1 MGVFKNDGLINLSL
15 KEKVNR
21 KQFKNK
27 YKKRKDPTNYEGRKY
42 KDYLVFKKENSNIK
56 TTEMDTVMNSLSG
69 PYIQTFYFEGTEL
82 MIGLLH
88 HEKTSTSMASSLNVF
103 QEKLNVD
110 EFSKLFGLILTDRG
124 VEFEIINLFLFS
136 PNSKEVRLNIFYCDP
151 MQSSQ
156 KPHVENNHNFIREIL
171 PNGQDWGYLTQ
182 EKINLMFSHINSTPK
197 ENLGNK
203 TPYEIFTFIY
213 GEEIANKLDIQKI
226 EKDEV
231 CTTPHLLK

>member
-1 MGVFKNDGLINLSL
+1 
-15 KEKVNR
+15 
-21 KQFKNK
+21 
-27 YKKRKDPTNYEGRKY
+27 
-42 KDYLVFKKENSNIK
+42 
-56 TTEMDTVMNSLSG
+56 
-69 PYIQTFYFEGTEL
+69 
-82 MIGLLH
+82 
-88 HEKTSTSMASSLNVF
+88 
-103 QEKLNVD
+103 
-110 EFSKLFGLILTDRG
+110 
-124 VEFEIINLFLFS
+124 
-136 PNSKEVRLNIFYCDP
+136 